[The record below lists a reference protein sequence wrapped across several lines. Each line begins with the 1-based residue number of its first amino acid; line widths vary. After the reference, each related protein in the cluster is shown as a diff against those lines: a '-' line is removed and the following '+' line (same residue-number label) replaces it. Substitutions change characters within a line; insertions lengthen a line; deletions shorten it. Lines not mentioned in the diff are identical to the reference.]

1 MDIFLFH
8 IALDE
13 ILPFALPVL
22 ALLWMVLLVEY
33 ARPWTPIVHRSDHH
47 E

>member
-13 ILPFALPVL
+13 ILSFALSLL
-22 ALLWMVLLVEY
+22 ALLWVILLVEY
-33 ARPWTPIVHRSDHH
+33 ARFWAPIVPSERI
-47 E
+47 